1 MYLSFVAKI
10 RYSQL
15 REYLFE
21 EDERG
26 INREWILLVLVI
38 KFETDDYIKI
48 DKINEDIEII
58 FRDDYLYRFLLNKRM
73 KNG

>member
-38 KFETDDYIKI
+38 
-48 DKINEDIEII
+48 
-58 FRDDYLYRFLLNKRM
+58 
-73 KNG
+73 